1 MKELIKAIAK
11 FNEVCP
17 PIIKDADNPFFK
29 SKYASLDHIQSHIK
43 EPLKQAGLVV
53 IQRNIYDGQLFV
65 ETKVIHAESGE
76 FEVSIFPV
84 IVQKNDAQSYGSAV
98 SYAKRYSLS
107 GLLNLIIQDS
117 DDDGNSA
124 GGNNTIGDNK
134 PQKQKPITWLTEQQ
148 YNATLAADIKGIEAV
163 LKKYSGDGFGIKKEW
178 KNALEIKL
186 KMLKDGK

>member
-1 MKELIKAIAK
+1 MKELIKALAI
-11 FNEVCP
+11 FNDVCK
-17 PIIKDADNPFFK
+17 PIVKDANNPFFK

-43 EPLKQAGLVV
+43 EPLKIAGLVV

-65 ETKVIHAESGE
+65 ETKVIHADSGE
-76 FEVSIFPV
+76 FEISVFPV

-124 GGNNTIGDNK
+124 SDNNESSGNKT
-134 PQKQKPITWLTEQQ
+134 QKKEQITWLTEEQ
-148 YNATLAADIKGIEAV
+148 YNATLAVDIKGIEAV
-163 LKKYSGDGFGIKKEW
+163 LKKYSGEGFGIKKDW

>member
-1 MKELIKAIAK
+1 MKELIKALAI
-11 FNEVCP
+11 FNDVCK
-17 PIIKDADNPFFK
+17 PIVKDANNPFFK

-43 EPLKQAGLVV
+43 EPLKIAGLVV

-65 ETKVIHAESGE
+65 ETKVIHADSGE
-76 FEVSIFPV
+76 FEISVFPV

-124 GGNNTIGDNK
+124 SDNNESSGNKT
-134 PQKQKPITWLTEQQ
+134 QKKEQITWLTEEQ

-163 LKKYSGDGFGIKKEW
+163 LKKDSGEGFGIKKDW

>member
-1 MKELIKAIAK
+1 MKELIKALAI
-11 FNEVCP
+11 FNDVCK
-17 PIIKDADNPFFK
+17 PIVKDANNPFFK

-43 EPLKQAGLVV
+43 EPLKIAGLVV

-65 ETKVIHAESGE
+65 ETKVIHADSGE
-76 FEVSIFPV
+76 FEISVFPV

-124 GGNNTIGDNK
+124 SDNNESSGNKT
-134 PQKQKPITWLTEQQ
+134 QKKEQITWLTEEQ

-163 LKKYSGDGFGIKKEW
+163 LKKYSGEGFGIKKDW

>member
-1 MKELIKAIAK
+1 MKELIKALAI
-11 FNEVCP
+11 FNDVCK
-17 PIIKDADNPFFK
+17 PIVKDANNPFFK

-43 EPLKQAGLVV
+43 EPLKIAGLVV

-65 ETKVIHAESGE
+65 ETKVIHADSGE
-76 FEVSIFPV
+76 FEISVFPV

-124 GGNNTIGDNK
+124 SDNNESSDNK
-134 PQKQKPITWLTEQQ
+134 TQKKEQITWLTEEQ

-163 LKKYSGDGFGIKKEW
+163 LKKYSGEGFGIKKDW

>member
-1 MKELIKAIAK
+1 MKELIKALAT
-11 FNEVCP
+11 FNDVCK
-17 PIIKDADNPFFK
+17 PIVKDANNPFFK

-43 EPLKQAGLVV
+43 EPLKIAGLVV

-65 ETKVIHAESGE
+65 ETKVIHADSGE
-76 FEVSIFPV
+76 FEISVFPV

-124 GGNNTIGDNK
+124 SDNK
-134 PQKQKPITWLTEQQ
+134 PAKKDEITWLTEEQF
-148 YNATLAADIKGIEAV
+148 NATLAADIKGIEAV

>member
-1 MKELIKAIAK
+1 MKELIKALAI
-11 FNEVCP
+11 FNDVCK
-17 PIIKDADNPFFK
+17 PIVKDANNPFFK

-43 EPLKQAGLVV
+43 EPLKIAGLVV

-65 ETKVIHAESGE
+65 ETKVIHADSGE
-76 FEVSIFPV
+76 FEISVFPV

-124 GGNNTIGDNK
+124 SDNNESSGNKT
-134 PQKQKPITWLTEQQ
+134 QKKEQITWLTEEQ

>member
-1 MKELIKAIAK
+1 MKELIKALAI
-11 FNEVCP
+11 FNDVCK
-17 PIIKDADNPFFK
+17 PIVKDANNPFFK

-43 EPLKQAGLVV
+43 EPLKIAGLVV

-65 ETKVIHAESGE
+65 ETKVIHADSGE
-76 FEVSIFPV
+76 FEISVFPV

-124 GGNNTIGDNK
+124 SDNNESSGNKT
-134 PQKQKPITWLTEQQ
+134 QKKEQITWLTEEQ

-163 LKKYSGDGFGIKKEW
+163 LKKYSWEGFGIKKEW
-178 KNALEIKL
+178 KTL
-186 KMLKDGK
+186 